1 MRAFNRIL
9 CVLLAVAIAVAG
21 VLTVIE
27 IVAAATDK
35 EPVLVKWNGLVNDLT
50 TTQWKDVAARI
61 AAGILIAVGLLLLLF
76 ALRRGK
82 PATVGLRTG
91 ASDVDMT
98 TTRRSLQRS
107 LATSATTVDGITDA
121 KVKVK
126 RRKVAVKARAGSGVA
141 KDDGQSRLTSAV
153 QERLDA
159 LDLSDRRRLKVK
171 VATSP
176 DKSTPDSPSG
186 LTDTTPEPASSNTG
200 GSA

>member
-27 IVAAATDK
+27 VVAAATDN
-35 EPVLVKWNGLVNDLT
+35 EPVLVKWNGLVEDLT
-50 TTQWKDVAARI
+50 STQWKDVAARI

-107 LATSATTVDGITDA
+107 LATSATTVDGISDA

-126 RRKVAVKARAGSGVA
+126 RRKVAVKARAGSGVT
-141 KDDGQSRLTSAV
+141 KDDGRSRLTSTI

-159 LDLSDRRRLKVK
+159 LDLSDRRRLKVS
-171 VATSP
+171 VATTP

-186 LTDTTPEPASSNTG
+186 LTDTTPAASSNTG